1 MRKQVLVPENVEM
14 ADIHAIQTRVKKHN
28 LLTVVLLIPLFA
40 GCALRES
47 HETLG
52 GIVFVLSIALMVL
65 SFISGRGD
73 EKRLPAYWAK
83 YQQIHRMDN
92 LLRANLVGVWLCAEA
107 RVAVYREGSG
117 YRVQLGVLD
126 EKTGAWENDE
136 QDEVFP
142 TLADVREYATQEGY
156 EPMDVDFEQMTD
168 EEFQQFLDRSRIL
181 MKKKREENV
190 ELADIQAVRERMT
203 QWAIRLWLLLIPVI
217 VGIILSTQGESTA
230 RAGNFIVRI
239 AFLLILMGAGYVAY
253 LRNLERKYWAKYQQI
268 HRMDNLPIDDVHKY
282 LAQAG
287 TKVDLGK
294 MTDEE
299 FQQFLDAHRL

>member
-1 MRKQVLVPENVEM
+1 
-14 ADIHAIQTRVKKHN
+14 
-28 LLTVVLLIPLFA
+28 
-40 GCALRES
+40 
-47 HETLG
+47 
-52 GIVFVLSIALMVL
+52 
-65 SFISGRGD
+65 
-73 EKRLPAYWAK
+73 
-83 YQQIHRMDN
+83 
-92 LLRANLVGVWLCAEA
+92 
-107 RVAVYREGSG
+107 
-117 YRVQLGVLD
+117 
-126 EKTGAWENDE
+126 
-136 QDEVFP
+136 
-142 TLADVREYATQEGY
+142 
-156 EPMDVDFEQMTD
+156 
-168 EEFQQFLDRSRIL
+168 

-268 HRMDNLPIDDVHKY
+268 HRMDNLSIDDVRKY

>member
-1 MRKQVLVPENVEM
+1 MRKYEVLVPENVEM
-14 ADIHAIQTRVKKHN
+14 ADIQAIQKRVRRHD
-28 LLTVVLLIPLFA
+28 LLTVALLMPLFA
-40 GCALRES
+40 GYALRES
-47 HETLG
+47 SETLG

-65 SFISGRGD
+65 GFISGRGD

-142 TLADVREYATQEGY
+142 TLADVREYASQEGY

-168 EEFQQFLDRSRIL
+168 EEFQQFLDRSRI
-181 MKKKREENV
+181 
-190 ELADIQAVRERMT
+190 
-203 QWAIRLWLLLIPVI
+203 
-217 VGIILSTQGESTA
+217 
-230 RAGNFIVRI
+230 
-239 AFLLILMGAGYVAY
+239 
-253 LRNLERKYWAKYQQI
+253 
-268 HRMDNLPIDDVHKY
+268 
-282 LAQAG
+282 
-287 TKVDLGK
+287 
-294 MTDEE
+294 
-299 FQQFLDAHRL
+299 

>member
-40 GCALRES
+40 GYALRES
-47 HETLG
+47 SETLG

-65 SFISGRGD
+65 GFISGRGD

-126 EKTGAWENDE
+126 ERRARGKT
-136 QDEVFP
+136 
-142 TLADVREYATQEGY
+142 T
-156 EPMDVDFEQMTD
+156 
-168 EEFQQFLDRSRIL
+168 SRT
-181 MKKKREENV
+181 RFS
-190 ELADIQAVRERMT
+190 RRWRMC
-203 QWAIRLWLLLIPVI
+203 A
-217 VGIILSTQGESTA
+217 STRRRRGMSRWTWTSS
-230 RAGNFIVRI
+230 R
-239 AFLLILMGAGYVAY
+239 
-253 LRNLERKYWAKYQQI
+253 
-268 HRMDNLPIDDVHKY
+268 
-282 LAQAG
+282 
-287 TKVDLGK
+287 
-294 MTDEE
+294 
-299 FQQFLDAHRL
+299 

>member
-28 LLTVVLLIPLFA
+28 LLTAALLIPLFA

-52 GIVFVLSIALMVL
+52 GIVFVLSMVLMVL
-65 SFISGRGD
+65 GFVSGRGD

-92 LLRANLVGVWLCAEA
+92 L
-107 RVAVYREGSG
+107 
-117 YRVQLGVLD
+117 
-126 EKTGAWENDE
+126 
-136 QDEVFP
+136 
-142 TLADVREYATQEGY
+142 
-156 EPMDVDFEQMTD
+156 
-168 EEFQQFLDRSRIL
+168 
-181 MKKKREENV
+181 
-190 ELADIQAVRERMT
+190 
-203 QWAIRLWLLLIPVI
+203 
-217 VGIILSTQGESTA
+217 
-230 RAGNFIVRI
+230 
-239 AFLLILMGAGYVAY
+239 
-253 LRNLERKYWAKYQQI
+253 
-268 HRMDNLPIDDVHKY
+268 PIDDVRKY

>member
-1 MRKQVLVPENVEM
+1 MRETGAIAPNDAEGEKTMRKYEVDVPENVEM

-28 LLTVVLLIPLFA
+28 LLTVALLIPLFA
-40 GCALRES
+40 GYALRES
-47 HETLG
+47 SETLG

-65 SFISGRGD
+65 GFISGRGD

-142 TLADVREYATQEGY
+142 TLADVREYASQEGY

-168 EEFQQFLDRSRIL
+168 EEFQQFLDRSRI
-181 MKKKREENV
+181 
-190 ELADIQAVRERMT
+190 
-203 QWAIRLWLLLIPVI
+203 
-217 VGIILSTQGESTA
+217 
-230 RAGNFIVRI
+230 
-239 AFLLILMGAGYVAY
+239 
-253 LRNLERKYWAKYQQI
+253 
-268 HRMDNLPIDDVHKY
+268 
-282 LAQAG
+282 
-287 TKVDLGK
+287 
-294 MTDEE
+294 
-299 FQQFLDAHRL
+299 

>member
-1 MRKQVLVPENVEM
+1 M

-65 SFISGRGD
+65 SFISGRDD
-73 EKRLPAYWAK
+73 EKRLLAYWAK

-117 YRVQLGVLD
+117 YRVQLDVLD
-126 EKTGAWENDE
+126 ETTGAWENEE

-142 TLADVREYATQEGY
+142 TLADVREYASQEGY
-156 EPMDVDFEQMTD
+156 EPMAVDFET
-168 EEFQQFLDRSRIL
+168 
-181 MKKKREENV
+181 
-190 ELADIQAVRERMT
+190 
-203 QWAIRLWLLLIPVI
+203 
-217 VGIILSTQGESTA
+217 
-230 RAGNFIVRI
+230 
-239 AFLLILMGAGYVAY
+239 
-253 LRNLERKYWAKYQQI
+253 
-268 HRMDNLPIDDVHKY
+268 
-282 LAQAG
+282 
-287 TKVDLGK
+287 

-299 FQQFLDAHRL
+299 FQQFLDAHRI

>member
-52 GIVFVLSIALMVL
+52 GIVFVLSMVLMVL
-65 SFISGRGD
+65 GFVSGRGD

-92 LLRANLVGVWLCAEA
+92 L
-107 RVAVYREGSG
+107 
-117 YRVQLGVLD
+117 
-126 EKTGAWENDE
+126 
-136 QDEVFP
+136 
-142 TLADVREYATQEGY
+142 
-156 EPMDVDFEQMTD
+156 
-168 EEFQQFLDRSRIL
+168 
-181 MKKKREENV
+181 
-190 ELADIQAVRERMT
+190 
-203 QWAIRLWLLLIPVI
+203 
-217 VGIILSTQGESTA
+217 
-230 RAGNFIVRI
+230 
-239 AFLLILMGAGYVAY
+239 
-253 LRNLERKYWAKYQQI
+253 
-268 HRMDNLPIDDVHKY
+268 PIDDVRKY

-287 TKVDLGK
+287 AKVDLGQ

-299 FQQFLDAHRL
+299 FQQFLDAHRI

>member
-52 GIVFVLSIALMVL
+52 GIVFVLSMVLMVL
-65 SFISGRGD
+65 GFVSGRGD
-73 EKRLPAYWAK
+73 EKRLPA
-83 YQQIHRMDN
+83 
-92 LLRANLVGVWLCAEA
+92 
-107 RVAVYREGSG
+107 
-117 YRVQLGVLD
+117 
-126 EKTGAWENDE
+126 
-136 QDEVFP
+136 
-142 TLADVREYATQEGY
+142 
-156 EPMDVDFEQMTD
+156 
-168 EEFQQFLDRSRIL
+168 
-181 MKKKREENV
+181 
-190 ELADIQAVRERMT
+190 
-203 QWAIRLWLLLIPVI
+203 
-217 VGIILSTQGESTA
+217 
-230 RAGNFIVRI
+230 
-239 AFLLILMGAGYVAY
+239 
-253 LRNLERKYWAKYQQI
+253 YWAKYQQI